1 MSFLIY
7 LSQLPSE
14 AVLIP
19 TLETKELRFT
29 EGHTQGQAV
38 IEGHIWDSNPNLWAS
53 VFPSATVLS
62 GKGGGSEFPTEARYD
77 RNPLSGF
84 HSPDLGQLHRLL
96 QNRSVILVVSW

>member
-7 LSQLPSE
+7 LSQLPSQ

-62 GKGGGSEFPTEARYD
+62 GKRRGAVNSLLRLNMAGIHFLDFIPLTLGSSTDSYRI
-77 RNPLSGF
+77 
-84 HSPDLGQLHRLL
+84 GQ
-96 QNRSVILVVSW
+96 